1 MDMVL
6 ARTSFGAALL
16 FLATLAGPPGAAAAG
31 GIVDGGAIY
40 IKGGAMRLQ
49 HDTQVFDALS
59 LPNLITVNLE
69 DTSSRVIN
77 VGWEIRFRRGW
88 AVGTEYLGY
97 KHQFTPAASPTAQ
110 GIATTKALM
119 VSGRKYFFD
128 SGNFHPYVGGG
139 IGIGETEINNRR
151 SAGTVDRFDFSLFLH
166 VVLGIEAR
174 FNNMSIML
182 EARHLASGRDNS
194 FDVEYDPSVTGVL
207 LGMGFNW

>member
-1 MDMVL
+1 MVL
-6 ARTSFGAALL
+6 ARTSFAAALL
-16 FLATLAGPPGAAAAG
+16 LLATLAVPPGAAVAG
-31 GIVDGGAIY
+31 GIVAGGAIY

-49 HDTQVFDALS
+49 HDSQVFDES
-59 LPNLITVNLE
+59 PLPTLITVNLE
-69 DTSSRVIN
+69 DTSSRTIN

-97 KHQFTPAASPTAQ
+97 RHQFTPPASPAAQ
-110 GIATTKALM
+110 GTATTKALM

-128 SGNFHPYVGGG
+128 SGNFYPYVGGG

-151 SAGTVDRFDFSLFLH
+151 NAGSVDRFDTSLFLH

-182 EARHLASGRDNS
+182 EARHLAFDRDNS
-194 FDVEYDPSVTGVL
+194 VDVEYDPSVSGVL
-207 LGMGFNW
+207 LGVGFNW

>member
-49 HDTQVFDALS
+49 HDTQVFDETPLAT
-59 LPNLITVNLE
+59 LITVNLE
-69 DTSSRVIN
+69 DTSSRTIN
-77 VGWEIRFRRGW
+77 VGWEIRFRHGW

-97 KHQFTPAASPTAQ
+97 RHQFTPPASPTAQ
-110 GIATTKALM
+110 GFATTKALM

-128 SGNFHPYVGGG
+128 SGNFRPYVGGG
-139 IGIGETEINNRR
+139 IGIGETDINNKRN
-151 SAGTVDRFDFSLFLH
+151 AGTVDLSDISLFLH

-194 FDVEYDPSVTGVL
+194 FDVEYDPSATGVL